1 MLVFNHAKKKTTKKC
16 VNSGE
21 EIDAVVVLSRV
32 VVAECAVKAQ
42 GRWDEMR
49 CQLQ

>member
-1 MLVFNHAKKKTTKKC
+1 MTTTKC

-32 VVAECAVKAQ
+32 VVAECAMKAQ
-42 GRWDEMR
+42 GRWDEMGY
-49 CQLQ
+49 QLQ